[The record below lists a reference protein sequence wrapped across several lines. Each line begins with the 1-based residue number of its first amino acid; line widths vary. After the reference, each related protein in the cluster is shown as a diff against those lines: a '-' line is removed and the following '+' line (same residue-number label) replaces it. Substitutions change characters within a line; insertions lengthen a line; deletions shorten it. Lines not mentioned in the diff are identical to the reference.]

1 MFEYQC
7 RQTLRMWRAVR
18 VQLPNMLRE
27 EYGMDINYHAYQ
39 APQFRICIPCIP
51 VHSGDIILI
60 FDTAELFA

>member
-1 MFEYQC
+1 
-7 RQTLRMWRAVR
+7 
-18 VQLPNMLRE
+18 MLRE